1 MALTPQL
8 LFAGGHSLNKITL
21 DKIVLRQKV
30 ISSTQRRCIIAVA
43 TIPDG
48 GTLPLTRLSA
58 TAIAYSDKFNT
69 ERRQQYLVGRILL
82 AELLFKILA
91 IAQLPEIKVSNNG
104 RPSFCHLDLPD
115 FNISHSGNQ
124 IMVALA
130 IGCQIGLDLELP
142 RPRPHLLALAK
153 YSFSAT
159 EYQWL
164 VELPLEQ
171 QQPGFW
177 QLWTL
182 RESILKLA
190 GKGVWQMKQL
200 RINPLRR
207 QISADFNPALTSW
220 SAKMDATFWALT
232 ADSPLNEQQIELW
245 QLDWISATLNRQPA
259 PELIRFSSDSKNG
272 A

>member
-1 MALTPQL
+1 MAIGLDKIT
-8 LFAGGHSLNKITL
+8 LNKIAVGQNT
-21 DKIVLRQKV
+21 IPS
-30 ISSTQRRCIIAVA
+30 IQRRCIIAAA

-48 GTLPLTRLSA
+48 GNLPLTRLSA
-58 TAIAYSDKFNT
+58 TVIAQSARFNND
-69 ERRQQYLVGRILL
+69 RFNAKRHQQYLVGRILL
-82 AELLFKILA
+82 AELLFKSLA
-91 IAQLPEIKVSNNG
+91 ITQLPEIKVSDNG

-130 IGCQIGLDLELP
+130 IGCQIGIDLELAHP
-142 RPRPHLLALAK
+142 RPRLLALAK
-153 YSFSAT
+153 YSFSET

-164 VELPLEQ
+164 LELPVEQ
-171 QQPGFW
+171 QEAGFW

-207 QISADFNPALTSW
+207 QINADFNLGLTSW

-232 ADSPLNEQQIELW
+232 SDSPLNEQQIELW
-245 QLDWISATLNRQPA
+245 QFDWLSATLNHQLA
-259 PELIRFSSDSKNG
+259 AELIRFRSDSKH
-272 A
+272 